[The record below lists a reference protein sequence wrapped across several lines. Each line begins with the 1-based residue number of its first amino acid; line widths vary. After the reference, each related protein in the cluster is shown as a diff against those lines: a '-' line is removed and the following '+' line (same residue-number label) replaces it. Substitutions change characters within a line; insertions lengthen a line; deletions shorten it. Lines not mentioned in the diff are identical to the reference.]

1 MEKLFSKYREHGF
14 SEFKGL
20 HIDAMIPITEVVLND
35 AIQEFL
41 GTHNDNI
48 QHLRISIRDQNTLN
62 VDVRVRLGLL
72 AKTFNFDAI
81 VDEKIEFEASP
92 KLKVSLS
99 GSGLPL
105 GILARI
111 ANAIF
116 GILPEGFNIVGRIIE
131 VNVSTILSDRGLD
144 DIIPLLKVAHIETIS
159 EKLILHLRF
168 EVN

>member
-1 MEKLFSKYREHGF
+1 MEKLFNRHKAHGF

-20 HIDAMIPITEVVLND
+20 HLDATIPITEVVLND
-35 AIQEFL
+35 AVQNIL
-41 GTHNDNI
+41 GTHNDNV
-48 QHLRISIRDQNTLN
+48 QHLRISIRDQNILN
-62 VDVRVRLGLL
+62 VDLRVKLGLL

-81 VDEKIEFEASP
+81 VDEKIDFQASP
-92 KLKVSLS
+92 MLKLTLS

-111 ANAIF
+111 ANAVF
-116 GILPEGFNIVGRIIE
+116 GVLPEGVSIGRTIE
-131 VNVSTILSDRGLD
+131 VNLSTMLSDRGLD

-159 EKLILHLRF
+159 EKLILRIRV